1 MNSEKVSVN
10 INDDKLAKIDMLV
23 SEGFY
28 SNRSSFIN
36 DAVSELLAKN
46 EDLIDKIITESKRTY
61 NPDTWFIGIQ
71 NLSRKEL
78 QDYLDHDARFCIKG
92 FGILYIDNDV
102 DKELLSKTVTYI
114 SDKIIVRC
122 SDDLQEYVKTIRK

>member
-28 SNRSSFIN
+28 SNRSAFIN
-36 DAVSELLAKN
+36 DAVSDLLAKN
-46 EDLIDKIITESKRTY
+46 ENLIDKIITESKRSY
-61 NPDTWFIGIQ
+61 SSDTWFVGIQ

-78 QDYLDHDARFCIKG
+78 EDYLEHNAQFSIKG

-102 DKELLSKTVTYI
+102 DTELLNKTVTYI

-122 SDDLQEYVKTIRK
+122 SDNLQEYIKTIRK